1 MKKTGGQTNMNKKR
15 ASLMLL
21 SIIMLFSM
29 FLSACGGNNENSK
42 GTQKNNATNT
52 TDKSANNAAKD
63 TPKEDVTL
71 TAWIMPNSPKPD
83 KDFMVAMKPYLD
95 QNPNVKINVTVLDW
109 GSAWTKI
116 TTAAT
121 SGQGPDILQLGTTWV
136 PAIAAMKG
144 IDDLTDRVG
153 EVGGEENYLPAS
165 WKTTMIDGKPE
176 VYGVPWFVD
185 ARALFYRKDALAQAG
200 LDPATAFKDW
210 DTFKQTLSK
219 LNGVEIEGQKMT
231 AFGVPGKNDWNVPH
245 NIFPWIWSAG
255 GNIFN
260 EDNTKV
266 TFNDKAALEGV
277 MYYTGLANEGL
288 VDKASLEKNSSQ
300 IESDFSDGKTAVM
313 VSGAWMIKNFNTP
326 EADGGVGEKAAAK
339 NYGVAALP
347 AGPAGPSTFI
357 GGSHLTI
364 FKGSK
369 HKDAA
374 WDVIKYLSGEEAQL
388 TYAQLSGQ
396 LPAQKKVMDSLT
408 SDPGYKALVEATEYG
423 KSYPS
428 IPQWGPCETA
438 LVKYFG
444 NIWDVVAGVSGT
456 YSEEAIQKQLDDAA
470 NEVNAIINQ

>member
-1 MKKTGGQTNMNKKR
+1 MSKKR
-15 ASLMLL
+15 ISLALL
-21 SIIMLFSM
+21 TIIVMMSM
-29 FLSACGGNNENSK
+29 ILSACGGTK
-42 GTQKNNATNT
+42 GSSSSGNQ
-52 TDKSANNAAKD
+52 TDKNANNSTTGA
-63 TPKEDVTL
+63 PQEDVTL

-83 KDFMVAMKPYLD
+83 KDFMTAMKPYLD
-95 QNPNVKINVTVLDW
+95 QHPNVKLNVTVLDW

-136 PAIAAMKG
+136 PAIAAMNG
-144 IDDLTDRVG
+144 IEDVTDRV
-153 EVGGEENYLPAS
+153 EELGGQANYLPAS
-165 WKTTMIDGKPE
+165 WKTTMIDGSSE

-185 ARALFYRKDALAQAG
+185 ARALFYRKDALDKAG

-219 LNGVEIEGQKMT
+219 LNGIEIEDQKMT

-245 NIFPWIWSAG
+245 NIFPWIWAAG
-255 GNIFN
+255 GSVFN

-266 TFNDKAALEGV
+266 TFNDKTALEGV

-288 VDKASLEKNSSQ
+288 VEKASLEKNSSQ

-313 VSGAWMIKNFNTP
+313 VSGAWMIKNFATP
-326 EADGGVGEKAAAK
+326 EEDGGVGGKTAAQ

-347 AGPAGPSTFI
+347 AGPAGASTFI

-369 HKDAA
+369 HKEAA
-374 WDVIKYLSGEEAQL
+374 WDIIKYLSSDEAQL
-388 TYAQLSGQ
+388 TYSQLSGQ
-396 LPAQKKVMDSLT
+396 LPGKRSVMESLA
-408 SDPGYKALVEATEYG
+408 SDPNYKALVEATNYG
-423 KSYPS
+423 MSYPS

-444 NIWDVVAGVSGT
+444 NIWDIVAGVSGT
-456 YSEEAIQKQLDDAA
+456 YNEASIQKQLDDAA
-470 NEVNAIINQ
+470 NEVSAILNQ